1 MGSEERN
8 RLGPVGVGWRKMGTG
23 SRPADCW
30 RPARESEPA
39 RCLSP
44 FSAPPPSGTGL
55 LSSIW
60 TSVNATS

>member
-23 SRPADCW
+23 SRPADCGDQPGNGAGQVPVPIF
-30 RPARESEPA
+30 RAPAFGP
-39 RCLSP
+39 
-44 FSAPPPSGTGL
+44 GL
-55 LSSIW
+55 LSSIR